1 MYYTKIING
10 NNLREKERERE
21 KGTDI
26 PGHQLELLVVNN
38 QTDL

>member
-10 NNLREKERERE
+10 NNLREK
-21 KGTDI
+21 GTDL

>member
-10 NNLREKERERE
+10 NNLRERE

>member
-10 NNLREKERERE
+10 NNLRERERE